1 MKSKVSARHIF
12 MKFQCSACGLRVD
25 SLHLKQ
31 KGLMNPKLTSICDI
45 CRQRGL
51 AAEDYGNPVVKVF
64 AANLLFTYVGTGQE
78 VDEQNFLLGSA
89 KLRKRY
95 EGFLQD
101 FDGNSL
107 VQQQISREEVNR
119 ALVACETGVS
129 GFVPDPG
136 LTFAMNLEKMG
147 LKVNFQLNEVDYID
161 RERIRAKY
169 KYRCQYCGRRGR
181 SVDHKDPVSLSQNN
195 RLDNLIL
202 SCQECNRIKSNM
214 PYDLFVKLNDE
225 IPAINQQLVKY
236 ENALGPLKEEF
247 QQRRRM
253 LAAKVHLK
261 GVVND
266 PELNAI
272 RKSNKRLQDAIDSLE
287 ADYDALRLAREEH
300 FANGWKLA
308 IASKKTDII

>member
-1 MKSKVSARHIF
+1 
-12 MKFQCSACGLRVD
+12 MKFQCSSCGLRLE
-25 SLHLKQ
+25 SLHFKLP
-31 KGLMNPKLTSICDI
+31 GLVNDRLASLCDI

-51 AAEDYGNPVVKVF
+51 DPAAYPNPVVKLF
-64 AANLLFTYVGTGQE
+64 AANLLYAFAGKDGE
-78 VDEQNFLLGSA
+78 ASGDFFLPDLKIRRS
-89 KLRKRY
+89 Y
-95 EGFLQD
+95 EALMQD
-101 FDGNSL
+101 YDGNVL
-107 VQQQISREEVNR
+107 AKQQLPREDFNR
-119 ALVACETGVS
+119 AVIKAED
-129 GFVPDPG
+129 DPSFFLPGKFPFAEKLQALG
-136 LTFAMNLEKMG
+136 LS
-147 LKVNFQLNEVDYID
+147 VDFQLNEVDYID